1 MAEAGEIFDYLPS
14 SFKSQE
20 EQKYVDFLWDS
31 FQSNYQNQK
40 YPFAFI
46 AYHMLYMCF
55 LYFEVWQIKE
65 NWEEDFAMAMVGF
78 NKDSEKELL
87 EATTPFAF
95 WSIPERSFFR
105 FLKLIEC
112 DNSRVGSFAKIV
124 DLRNNAAHSNG
135 NIFFNAQ
142 ESIDEKIDEILTY
155 IDEIQTHSYPVIEDC
170 LIRFLKESAN
180 LEDREFLDDADQI
193 REILIHKNYLSQK
206 DIEHLATFDISL
218 LGAEAR
224 FEEIKRLFE
233 NFRQNYLKAAEQ

>member
-1 MAEAGEIFDYLPS
+1 MAEARVIFEYLPS

-20 EQKYVDFLWDS
+20 ERKYVDFLWES
-31 FQSNYQNQK
+31 FQSNYQNEK

-65 NWEEDFAMAMVGF
+65 NRREDFAMAMVGF
-78 NKDSEKELL
+78 SKDSEKELL
-87 EATTPFAF
+87 DATTPFAF

-112 DNSRVGSFAKIV
+112 DNGRVGSFAKIV

-142 ESIDEKIDEILTY
+142 VSIDEKIDEVLRY
-155 IDEIQTHSYPVIEDC
+155 VDEIQTLSHPVIEDC
-170 LIRFLKESAN
+170 LIRFLKESSN
-180 LEDREFLDDADQI
+180 PDEREFLDDADQI

-206 DIEHLATFDISL
+206 DIEHLVTFDINRLS
-218 LGAEAR
+218 AEANAEMMR
-224 FEEIKRLFE
+224 QLFE
-233 NFRQNYLKAAEQ
+233 SFKQNYLVTAEQ